1 VNYNALYE
9 KDSFS
14 VIPFTQCRLGKRDDN
29 KYHGKILVSELG
41 WGRDYKKKEVK
52 IFDVYNPR
60 SEVIQAQVDNAGGWE
75 QYKGQILYFT
85 FQPKRMY
92 PKSLLESA
100 YLFADTEYRM
110 GLFYNSTAKRGFND
124 NSIVRHAKF
133 ESKQDENDFDN
144 NLKNLMGTDN
154 GSNILRVEDDFSES
168 EQGNVRIDKIS
179 SDVKADRYAHFET
192 AAANYIRKAF
202 KNIPPQLVD
211 YVQGKLG
218 NTTGEDLIKAQ
229 SVYNQL
235 TARDRA
241 KVSRLFSILFDGYK
255 MDINPGRNWEIKQ
268 YKLLDDGTVN

>member
-1 VNYNALYE
+1 
-9 KDSFS
+9 
-14 VIPFTQCRLGKRDDN
+14 
-29 KYHGKILVSELG
+29 
-41 WGRDYKKKEVK
+41 
-52 IFDVYNPR
+52 
-60 SEVIQAQVDNAGGWE
+60 
-75 QYKGQILYFT
+75 
-85 FQPKRMY
+85 
-92 PKSLLESA
+92 
-100 YLFADTEYRM
+100 
-110 GLFYNSTAKRGFND
+110 
-124 NSIVRHAKF
+124 
-133 ESKQDENDFDN
+133 
-144 NLKNLMGTDN
+144 
-154 GSNILRVEDDFSES
+154 
-168 EQGNVRIDKIS
+168 
-179 SDVKADRYAHFET
+179 VKADRYAHFET